1 MDTDTSGSGAAREEG
16 AHNDYQF
23 YYDHA
28 SGRHILHRPEQRPR
42 PPRYSL
48 KCIFCNIIDVMIVIG
63 CIAFLYF
70 AISYAFYLLDENG
83 DGG

>member
-1 MDTDTSGSGAAREEG
+1 MDIDSGSGQSGARGQE
-16 AHNDYQF
+16 AHDDYQF

-28 SGRHILHRPEQRPR
+28 SGRHILHRADQSPR

-48 KCIFCNIIDVMIVIG
+48 KCILCNLIDVIIVIG

-70 AISYAFYLLDENG
+70 ALTYAFDLLEDEG
-83 DGG
+83 